1 MNRIAVMLVGLALAV
16 VVVAPT
22 AQAQGLDPARTTDVG
37 IAIGGTFLR
46 SDGLGGAVVNGEP
59 TGVDVVGGPNTGFTV
74 VGSIGFRPIDSPVRF
89 RLEAQYTRLGLDEEM
104 RFGGGGAPEVAD
116 GHVSIISGT
125 GNIVLAAP
133 TARRLRPYLIG
144 GLGIYRLSSEVGH
157 STPEGVPLDNSFT
170 PSRSETKFGLNGGA
184 GLRLAV
190 GALHTFV
197 EARYHGVFTES
208 DKASFIPVTIGIRF

>member
-1 MNRIAVMLVGLALAV
+1 MNRIAVVLVGLALAV
-16 VVVAPT
+16 VVAAPM
-22 AQAQGLDPARTTDVG
+22 ARAQGLDPARKSDVG

-74 VGSIGFRPIDSPVRF
+74 VGSIGFRPVDSPVRF

-116 GHVSIISGT
+116 GHVSIISGI
-125 GNIVLAAP
+125 GNIVLAAR
-133 TARRLRPYLIG
+133 TAHRLRPYLIG

-157 STPEGVPLDNSFT
+157 TTPEGTPLDNSFT

-184 GLRLAV
+184 GVDLAV

-197 EARYHGVFTES
+197 EARYHGVFTEG
-208 DKASFIPVTIGIRF
+208 DRAGFIPITLGIRF